1 MRLLIFIFIFSVSI
15 FAHDD
20 SKSRSS
26 IFLNDIK
33 ASPDQFDKIEL
44 IDNKYKLIYEKMFA
58 KLETSNSKL
67 SEAIQQTPFNEKK
80 VVSKINDN
88 FSLRAKMKLYN
99 IKHHLEIEDLLNSY
113 QRMKFNE
120 FFKP

>member
-1 MRLLIFIFIFSVSI
+1 
-15 FAHDD
+15 
-20 SKSRSS
+20 
-26 IFLNDIK
+26 
-33 ASPDQFDKIEL
+33 
-44 IDNKYKLIYEKMFA
+44 MFA